1 MLMSQKTI
9 TFLGTGA
16 ADATK
21 YYHSC
26 FYIEDEKAS
35 LLVDTGGGNGILAQL
50 EKANIPLES
59 IRHLF
64 ITHKH
69 MDHLFGAFWIL
80 RFLGAK
86 IAKEKAEG
94 LSIYA
99 SQNIIRT
106 IREIAPNFLKEK
118 VTSLFDGKI
127 KFIVINDKELIS
139 IGDWKLMPFDLL
151 SKKEEQFGFRLT
163 FADQKNIVCLGD
175 EPYKDALF
183 DSCKDADILLHD
195 AFCLEKDREQ
205 FKPHEIHHSTA
216 KEAASAAKKTNAKN
230 LIIFHTEDKSTFGN
244 RKELYTKEAHEY
256 YDGTIF
262 VPDDLEKIIIA

>member
-1 MLMSQKTI
+1 MSQKTI

-16 ADATK
+16 ADTTK

-26 FYIEDEKAS
+26 FYVTDEKTG
-35 LLVDTGGGNGILAQL
+35 LLVDAGGGNGILLQL
-50 EKANIPLES
+50 EKANIPIEN

-69 MDHLFGAFWIL
+69 IDHLFGVFWIL

-86 IAKEKAEG
+86 IAKEKAEC
-94 LSIYA
+94 LSIYT

-118 VTSLFDGKI
+118 ITDLFDGKI
-127 KFIVINDKELIS
+127 NFIAINDTASVS
-139 IGDWKLMPFDLL
+139 IDDWKLLPFNLL
-151 SKKEEQFGFRLT
+151 SGKEEQFGFRLT
-163 FADQKNIVCLGD
+163 FSDKKSIVCLGD

-183 DSCKDADILLHD
+183 DSCKDADFLLHD
-195 AFCLEKDREQ
+195 AFCLERDREQ

-216 KEAASAAKKTNAKN
+216 KEAAEAAKKTSAKN
-230 LIIFHTEDKSTFGN
+230 LIIFHTEDKSTFGS
-244 RKELYTKEAHEY
+244 RKELYTKEASEY
-256 YDGTIF
+256 FGGKIF
-262 VPDDLEKIIIA
+262 VPDDLEKIMLV